1 MNDIVKNIGW
11 FCGLIVF
18 QIFIIDAIDLGIY
31 SAYFSPL
38 LFSFFILRL
47 KLETSVFTLLIY
59 AFVLGIS
66 IDVFRDTIGL
76 NAAALLVVAI
86 LRKYFLAIISER
98 DDFDSMI
105 ELDFF
110 NLGIVRYLIYFGLG
124 IMTHHFVFVLLEQ
137 FSFNHFFLLL
147 YQSFVNTIIAL
158 IILFFIQYLVIKKK

>member
-1 MNDIVKNIGW
+1 MSDIIKNVGW
-11 FCGLIVF
+11 FFGLIF
-18 QIFIIDAIDLGIY
+18 LQIFVIDAIDLGIY
-31 SAYFSPL
+31 SSYFSPL

-47 KLETSVFTLLIY
+47 KLETSVFRLLIY
-59 AFVLGIS
+59 AFLMGLIVDI
-66 IDVFRDTIGL
+66 FRDTIGL

-110 NLGIVRYLIYFGLG
+110 NLGFVRYLIYFGLG
-124 IMTHHFVFVLLEQ
+124 IITHHFIFRLIEQ
-137 FSFNHFFLLL
+137 FSLLHFFSIL
-147 YQSFVNTIIAL
+147 YQSFINTLLAL